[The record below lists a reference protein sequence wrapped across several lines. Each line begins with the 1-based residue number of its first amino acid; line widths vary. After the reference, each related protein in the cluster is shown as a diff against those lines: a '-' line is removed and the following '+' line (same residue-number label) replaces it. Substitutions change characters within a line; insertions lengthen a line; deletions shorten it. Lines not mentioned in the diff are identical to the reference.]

1 MNWRN
6 KMTSFPTKEHEI
18 ACNKFVEIFRQDKR
32 IKSIL
37 VNCSCA
43 RGKAT
48 KDSCLDLV
56 LIIKEDKYYN
66 LIENKFKRLKKSVKE
81 FIDLKKVGKYSH
93 IDLQI
98 TTGKIIPKPRDWTSG
113 PDEYE
118 LEIGNIFRYSK
129 LLFDKKGYF
138 KKLSKKYL
146 PYYSEKVR
154 KKKLVGVLGYMNNNL
169 DHIEIYVKR
178 GLYFHAFSRFY
189 SALREFL
196 QALFISKKIY
206 PIAYDKHIK
215 EQFYD
220 ILKMPKFNKN

>member
-1 MNWRN
+1 M
-6 KMTSFPTKEHEI
+6 
-18 ACNKFVEIFRQDKR
+18 
-32 IKSIL
+32 
-37 VNCSCA
+37 
-43 RGKAT
+43 
-48 KDSCLDLV
+48 
-56 LIIKEDKYYN
+56 
-66 LIENKFKRLKKSVKE
+66 
-81 FIDLKKVGKYSH
+81 
-93 IDLQI
+93 QI

-220 ILKMPKFNKN
+220 ILKMPKFYEEYKHLYEIKKIESEELIEKTKKLKELSKKYIQK